1 VLILHGFQAFGSVIA
16 PLVVRG
22 VSKNGP
28 PAAEWAYLVL
38 ALVSFLMLFW
48 YQSIPANEFSDM
60 EIEEEAERDG
70 PETLKRLKNHSKMV
84 NITLVISALG
94 LFAYSGGA
102 EDGHSTLPDLLKVS
116 RSSLDILAFE
126 AVSRSMQMIGR
137 LICGVLC
144 IYVKPRWVLLGC
156 ATGCLVGSILV
167 MLLDG
172 LALETVYLVERAFQG
187 SIWPLGF
194 VIICNGMG
202 RRTRFAAVLAVTCG
216 CGPLVF
222 PSITYGLVMA
232 GHGYHYVQSVTIG
245 CFIATTLWALFV
257 NIVPIAKLKVDGF
270 HRESPKSSPD
280 TKQKQ
285 KKQKQKKKMLAQPDP
300 VFSMDF
306 ITTAW
311 HPEDDEQVSYGPGP
325 QGPRRISQ
333 ALGFVTRTRTAER
346 SEMEMQPYRKLSER
360 EG

>member
-1 VLILHGFQAFGSVIA
+1 VIA

-22 VSKNGP
+22 ISKNGP

-38 ALVSFLMLFW
+38 SMLSFLMLFW

-70 PETLKRLKNHSKMV
+70 PETLKKLKSKPTMV
-84 NITLVISALG
+84 YITLVLSALG
-94 LFAYSGGA
+94 LFAYAGGS
-102 EDGHSTLPDLLKVS
+102 EDGHSTLPGLIKVS
-116 RSSLDILAFE
+116 HSSLDILAFE

-137 LICGVLC
+137 LICGALC
-144 IYVKPRWVLLGC
+144 ISIKPRWVLLGC

-167 MLLDG
+167 MSLDG
-172 LALETVYLVERAFQG
+172 LALESVYLVERAFQG
-187 SIWPLGF
+187 SVWPIGF
-194 VIICNGMG
+194 VLICNGMG
-202 RRTRFAAVLAVTCG
+202 RRTRHVAVLAVMCG

-222 PSITYGLVMA
+222 PSITYALVMA
-232 GHGYHYVQSVTIG
+232 HRSYHYIQSVTIG
-245 CFIATTLWALFV
+245 CFIMTFFWAVFINV
-257 NIVPIAKLKVDGF
+257 VPVAKLKVDGF
-270 HRESPKSSPD
+270 HRESRKPSPD
-280 TKQKQ
+280 SKEKQKGKQKQ
-285 KKQKQKKKMLAQPDP
+285 KQKQKKKMLAQPDP

-311 HPEDDEQVSYGPGP
+311 HPEDDEQVSYGPGS

-333 ALGFVTRTRTAER
+333 ALGFVTRARTAER

-360 EG
+360 DG

>member
-1 VLILHGFQAFGSVIA
+1 MHGFQALGSVIA

-28 PAAEWAYLVL
+28 PATEWAYLVL

-70 PETLKRLKNHSKMV
+70 PETLKRLTNNRNMV
-84 NITLVISALG
+84 NITLVISVLG

-102 EDGHSTLPDLLKVS
+102 EDGHSTLPGLLKVS
-116 RSSLDILAFE
+116 QSSLDILAFE
-126 AVSRSMQMIGR
+126 AVSRTMQMIAR

-144 IYVKPRWVLLGC
+144 IYIKPRWALLGC

-167 MLLDG
+167 MKLDG
-172 LALETVYLVERAFQG
+172 LALESVYLVERAFQG

-202 RRTRFAAVLAVTCG
+202 RRTRFAAVLAITCG

-245 CFIATTLWALFV
+245 CFIATIFWALFV
-257 NIVPIAKLKVDGF
+257 NVVPIAKLKVDGF
-270 HRESPKSSPD
+270 HRESPKTPKTPGID
-280 TKQKQ
+280 
-285 KKQKQKKKMLAQPDP
+285 KKQKQKKKKPAQPDP

-325 QGPRRISQ
+325 QAPRRISQ
-333 ALGFVTRTRTAER
+333 ALGFVTRARTAER
-346 SEMEMQPYRKLSER
+346 KEMEMMPYRKLSGR
-360 EG
+360 EGGG